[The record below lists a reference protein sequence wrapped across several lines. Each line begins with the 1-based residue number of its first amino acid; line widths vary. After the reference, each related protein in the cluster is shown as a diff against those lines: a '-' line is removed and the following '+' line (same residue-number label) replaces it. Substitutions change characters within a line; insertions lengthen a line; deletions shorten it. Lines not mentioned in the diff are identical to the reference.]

1 MEATRQRGR
10 IRLLL
15 IVAGFIGCW
24 TDPSRDEFPTTH
36 ETLQAIGRRLSRSW
50 SESDLSAIASR
61 GELILGLLRPG
72 ERAALA
78 RGYLRFKVDSPVV
91 VDVAA
96 PVQSVPFWIGDQGF
110 RATDLVLENAD
121 TAWRLFRRTFEPG
134 WIGLGVNNLDR
145 SPVAHYVVFVRPSDG
160 RNPST
165 RQPMVTL
172 DHRHAAYWQTALAR
186 PGVSVARDSHR
197 PFKAMP
203 SELVGAVLLQASHAH
218 RHGALLATG
227 RVWKTHVVSTSR
239 PDQVT
244 VAFGADAAR
253 ELVWTWRTSPEIK
266 STVIRIAR
274 AAEGGGRLAPSRG
287 AASTGGD
294 FRIVAGE
301 STCIEVPD
309 LLNDPVVRRHRVAVD
324 RLEPNTVY
332 RYSLGDGTPER
343 WEPWQTVK
351 TGPNRS
357 SDVRFLYLG
366 DAQTGLEGWGRLLSA
381 AYRRHPALDF
391 IVLAGDLV
399 DRGNERT
406 NWDHFFLRAGGVFDR
421 LPLMPCAGN
430 HEYLDMG
437 PRLYRA
443 LFELPRNGPN
453 GIDSD
458 LVYHFECGD
467 ACFAVLDS
475 TLAACDPVSA
485 RRQADWL
492 DATLEQTKASW
503 KFVIFHHPIYP
514 SHPWRDTPALR
525 ERWVPIFDRHHVDF
539 VLQGHD
545 HAYQR
550 TYPMHAHQR
559 VEEPGKGTIYLIAVS
574 GDKFVDQAPR
584 DYVEVGQSGVSTYQ
598 IFDIDSQSNRLTYR
612 AWTEDGRIIDQLSID
627 KPYRRLDLDL
637 SDWDFILRTD
647 PRAGRVIRK
656 HTGPHRDVQVTGPD
670 SPRAS

>member
-1 MEATRQRGR
+1 MA
-10 IRLLL
+10 
-15 IVAGFIGCW
+15 
-24 TDPSRDEFPTTH
+24 
-36 ETLQAIGRRLSRSW
+36 RR
-50 SESDLSAIASR
+50 DLSAIASR
-61 GELILGLLRPG
+61 GELILGLLHPD

-91 VDVAA
+91 VDVAVPA
-96 PVQSVPFWIGDQGF
+96 RSVPFWIGDQGF
-110 RATDLVLENAD
+110 RATDLVLENPD
-121 TAWRLFRRTFEPG
+121 TAWKVFRKTFEAG

-145 SPVAHYVVFVRPSDG
+145 IPVAHYVVFVRPRARG
-160 RNPST
+160 NPST
-165 RQPMVTL
+165 CQPTVTL
-172 DHRHAAYWQTALAR
+172 DPRHEAHWQTALAH
-186 PGVSVARDSHR
+186 PGVSAARDSCR

-203 SELVGAVLLQASHAH
+203 SELAGAVLLQASHAQ
-218 RHGALLATG
+218 RHAALLATG

-253 ELVWTWRTSPEIK
+253 ELVWTWRTSPEIDA
-266 STVIRIAR
+266 TVIRIAR
-274 AAEGGGRLAPSRG
+274 AAQGDGRLPSSDG
-287 AASTGGD
+287 AGATGND
-294 FRIVAGE
+294 VRIITGE
-301 STCIEVPD
+301 SRCIEVPD

-324 RLEPNTVY
+324 RLQPNTVY
-332 RYSLGDGTPER
+332 QYSLGDGTLEG

-357 SDVRFLYLG
+357 CDVRFLYLG
-366 DAQTGLEGWGRLLSA
+366 DAQTGLEGWGRLLRT
-381 AYRRHPALDF
+381 AYRRHRGLDF

-406 NWDHFFLRAGGVFDR
+406 NWDHFFLRAEGIFDR

-430 HEYLDMG
+430 HEYLDRG

-443 LFELPRNGPN
+443 LFELPRNGPG

-475 TLAACDPVSA
+475 TLASCDADNA

-492 DATLEQTKASW
+492 DDTLEQTRATW

-525 ERWVPIFDRHHVDF
+525 KHWVPIFDRHHVDF

-550 TYPMHAHQR
+550 TYPLRAHQR
-559 VEEPGKGTIYLIAVS
+559 VDNPGNGTIYLIAVS
-574 GDKFVDQAPR
+574 GDKFVDLAPR

-598 IFDIDSQSNRLTYR
+598 IFEIDSQSNRLTYR
-612 AWTEDGRIIDQLSID
+612 ASTLDGRIIDELRID
-627 KPYRRLDLDL
+627 KPKIDQFSEKANAKSAIHTRPERATHTVPSYSQPATGIPNLSSFDENDLD
-637 SDWDFILRTD
+637 RY
-647 PRAGRVIRK
+647 
-656 HTGPHRDVQVTGPD
+656 
-670 SPRAS
+670 SPRVTPAS